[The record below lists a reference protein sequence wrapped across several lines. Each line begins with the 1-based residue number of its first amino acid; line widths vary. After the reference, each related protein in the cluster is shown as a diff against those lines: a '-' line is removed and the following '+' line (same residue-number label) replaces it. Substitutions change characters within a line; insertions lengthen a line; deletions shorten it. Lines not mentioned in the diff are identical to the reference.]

1 MAIQDLNPRDLRSL
15 LDNLPISKW
24 GFADIS
30 GLHPLAEDFP
40 KALSLALSYTPEF
53 DSYNEEEYHALL
65 HGKRNELNEILQ
77 LLSEFLR
84 REKIPHFVSPD
95 AGQDNDTLMNR
106 FPHKLAATR
115 AGLGWI
121 GKNSLL
127 ITKEYGPRV
136 RLGAILL
143 DYDLP
148 VHGPVTTSGCGE
160 CELCVE
166 ACPYDCLHNAE
177 WYPGMNRTELFD
189 PFLCHHKRNEFI
201 KDTGRKHECGF
212 CLLACPV
219 GRA

>member
-1 MAIQDLNPRDLRSL
+1 MAIQDSRLREL
-15 LDNLPISKW
+15 RGFLDNLPISKW

-30 GLHPLAEDFP
+30 GLHTLAKDFP
-40 KALSLALSYTPEF
+40 RALSLALSYNPGF
-53 DSYNEEEYHALL
+53 DSYNEEEFHCLL
-65 HGKRNELNEILQ
+65 HGKSEELNEILQ

-84 REKIPHFVSPD
+84 QAHIRHYVSPD
-95 AGQDNDTLMNR
+95 AGQDNDTLMNK

-143 DYDLP
+143 DADLP
-148 VHGPVTTSGCGE
+148 DGEPITDSGCGE

-166 ACPYDCLHNAE
+166 ACPYGCLRNVE
-177 WYPGMNRTELFD
+177 WYPGLERTELFD
-189 PFLCHHKRNEFI
+189 PFLCHNKRNEFT
-201 KDTGRKHECGF
+201 KDIGRKHECGL

-219 GRA
+219 GKA

>member
-1 MAIQDLNPRDLRSL
+1 MAIQDSRLRELRDL
-15 LDNLPISKW
+15 LDNLPISRW

-30 GLHPLAEDFP
+30 GLHPLAEEFP
-40 KALSLALSYTPEF
+40 KALSLALSYNPGF
-53 DSYNEEEYHALL
+53 DSYNEEQFHVLL
-65 HGKRNELNEILQ
+65 HGISDEFNEILDTVTD
-77 LLSEFLR
+77 FLR
-84 REKIPHFVSPD
+84 QARIHHYVSPD
-95 AGQDNDTLMNR
+95 TGQDNTTLTNK

-127 ITKEYGPRV
+127 VTGEFGPRV

-143 DYDLP
+143 DIKLP
-148 VHGPVTTSGCGE
+148 ANDPTTESECGV

-166 ACPYDCLHNAE
+166 ACPYGCLRNVE
-177 WYPGMNRTELFD
+177 WYPGLERTELFD

-201 KDTGRKHECGF
+201 KAIGRKHECGL